1 MAVSFY
7 RGQQLGRG
15 DLTIYLANANGT
27 PSDAAEIT
35 YALYDFT
42 TGQEVMVGGPRRVPM
57 NPAVGEYY
65 ASVIIPLD
73 ANLGS
78 YRIRWTF
85 RELVGGPLQQALQ
98 EFEVAD
104 KQGTAV
110 IPVLSSCQTDLVRRL
125 RILVR
130 DQDPDRNYHFR
141 PPTHEETIR
150 QYSRVFGFVWE
161 DDELVEYL
169 ESSKDMIALAPPLKP
184 FGDLDS
190 MCSQYPAWKTL
201 LLTGAMFWALQA
213 LRINWIS
220 EEFSYSIGG
229 VSLDLDR
236 SSKYESAASSMSE
249 QFDKM
254 LEKAKATVNVVR
266 GLQQPRYGMG
276 IRSAFGPYSG
286 RGVLSPRKFVGLV
299 VPLLLIS
306 QVLLDLLFQVVQ
318 A

>member
-125 RILVR
+125 RVLLR
-130 DQDPDRNYHFR
+130 DNDPDRNYHFR

-169 ESSKDMIALAPPLKP
+169 ESSKDMISLAPPLTP

-286 RGVLSPRKFVGLV
+286 RGVLSPRKFLGL
-299 VPLLLIS
+299 
-306 QVLLDLLFQVVQ
+306 
-318 A
+318 

>member
-169 ESSKDMIALAPPLKP
+169 ESSKDMIALAPPLTP

-190 MCSQYPAWKTL
+190 MCSQYSAWKTL
-201 LLTGAMFWALQA
+201 LITGGMFWALQA
-213 LRINWIS
+213 LRINWIQ

-286 RGVLSPRKFVGLV
+286 RGVLSPRRFLGL
-299 VPLLLIS
+299 
-306 QVLLDLLFQVVQ
+306 
-318 A
+318 

>member
-42 TGQEVMVGGPRRVPM
+42 TGQEVMVGGPRRAPM

-125 RILVR
+125 RVLLR
-130 DQDPDRNYHFR
+130 DNDPDRNYHFR

-169 ESSKDMIALAPPLKP
+169 ESSKDMISLAPPLTP

-201 LLTGAMFWALQA
+201 LITGGMFWALQA
-213 LRINWIS
+213 LRINWIQ

-286 RGVLSPRKFVGLV
+286 RGVLSPRKFLGL
-299 VPLLLIS
+299 
-306 QVLLDLLFQVVQ
+306 
-318 A
+318 

>member
-42 TGQEVMVGGPRRVPM
+42 TGQEVMVGSPRRAPM

-73 ANLGS
+73 ANLGG

-125 RILVR
+125 RVLLR
-130 DQDPDRNYHFR
+130 DNCVGG
-141 PPTHEETIR
+141 EE
-150 QYSRVFGFVWE
+150 E
-161 DDELVEYL
+161 VE
-169 ESSKDMIALAPPLKP
+169 
-184 FGDLDS
+184 
-190 MCSQYPAWKTL
+190 
-201 LLTGAMFWALQA
+201 
-213 LRINWIS
+213 
-220 EEFSYSIGG
+220 
-229 VSLDLDR
+229 LDLDGER
-236 SSKYESAASSMSE
+236 
-249 QFDKM
+249 
-254 LEKAKATVNVVR
+254 VVVAIQD
-266 GLQQPRYGMG
+266 LWE
-276 IRSAFGPYSG
+276 ALND
-286 RGVLSPRKFVGLV
+286 LSP
-299 VPLLLIS
+299 P
-306 QVLLDLLFQVVQ
+306 
-318 A
+318 AP

>member
-1 MAVSFY
+1 MATLREKLRSAFSRGTLKVQSVSPSGEVTWK
-7 RGQQLGRG
+7 RVLGVHRSEIG
-15 DLTIYLANANGT
+15 PEPVRCLTTSKGSSVMTAGHRVFLTAAIKVEAERVGTEALGLGGSAAVVSNVEVESRHFMYDLT
-27 PSDAAEIT
+27 AEDWHNFS
-35 YALYDFT
+35 L
-42 TGQEVMVGGPRRVPM
+42 RRS
-57 NPAVGEYY
+57 G
-65 ASVIIPLD
+65 
-73 ANLGS
+73 
-78 YRIRWTF
+78 
-85 RELVGGPLQQALQ
+85 LV
-98 EFEVAD
+98 V
-104 KQGTAV
+104 
-110 IPVLSSCQTDLVRRL
+110 SNS
-125 RILVR
+125 
-130 DQDPDRNYHFR
+130 PDRNYHFR

-169 ESSKDMIALAPPLKP
+169 ESSKDMISLAPPLTP

-201 LLTGAMFWALQA
+201 LITGGMFWALQA
-213 LRINWIS
+213 LRINWIQ

-286 RGVLSPRKFVGLV
+286 RGILSPRRFLGL
-299 VPLLLIS
+299 
-306 QVLLDLLFQVVQ
+306 
-318 A
+318 

>member
-42 TGQEVMVGGPRRVPM
+42 TGQEVMVGGPRRAPM

-73 ANLGS
+73 ANLGG

-125 RILVR
+125 RVLLR
-130 DQDPDRNYHFR
+130 DNDPDRNYHFR

-169 ESSKDMIALAPPLKP
+169 ESSKDMISLAPPLTP

-201 LLTGAMFWALQA
+201 LITGGMFWALQA
-213 LRINWIS
+213 LRINWIQ

-286 RGVLSPRKFVGLV
+286 RGILSPRRFLGL
-299 VPLLLIS
+299 
-306 QVLLDLLFQVVQ
+306 
-318 A
+318 